1 MQPVIHL
8 NYLAIAAAVVANFF
22 FGWAWYSPLLFAK
35 AWAKEM
41 GMNMDQKPDSKV
53 MMRGMLLMIIGTF
66 LMVFVLAHSVQVWR
80 PSVWNAGTDQSNAV
94 YGFMSG
100 FFTWIGFFVPQ
111 LLGAVAWE
119 NRSWKLF
126 GINAAYQF
134 LSLQI
139 AGMILAFWR

>member
-1 MQPVIHL
+1 MQPAIHL
-8 NYLAIAAAVVANFF
+8 NFLAIAAAVVACFI
-22 FGWAWYSPLLFAK
+22 FGWLWYGPLFGK
-35 AWAKEM
+35 PWAKEM
-41 GMNMDQKPDSKV
+41 GMNMDQKPAPKM
-53 MMRGMLLMIIGTF
+53 MMRGMILMIIGTI
-66 LMVFVLAHSVQVWR
+66 LMVFVLKHSQDVWR
-80 PSVWNAGTDQSNAV
+80 ASSWGLSPDLANAQ

-126 GINAAYQF
+126 GINAVYQF

-139 AGMILAFWR
+139 AGMILAFVR